1 MYAFYYFIEF
11 IGKKTL
17 VLIGADDVMKKG
29 YYKFIKIII
38 VFILVC
44 LAGICFRANA
54 VSDAFLIITK
64 IISFSGQLWTGGSS
78 VTTVLSVLLI
88 LFLIG
93 VLILQF
99 KNKVS
104 LYFSKTQLPSFVES
118 LSYAFLL
125 ITIALFGMSSN
136 AFIYFQF

>member
-1 MYAFYYFIEF
+1 MTSLLMHPLHLFLLLQFF
-11 IGKKTL
+11 
-17 VLIGADDVMKKG
+17 
-29 YYKFIKIII
+29 KIII

-44 LAGICFRANA
+44 FAWIFFRANS
-54 VSDAFLIITK
+54 VSDAYLIITK

-93 VLILQF
+93 VQILQF
-99 KNKVS
+99 NNKVS
-104 LYFSKTQLPSFVES
+104 IYFSKTQLPSFVEW

>member
-1 MYAFYYFIEF
+1 
-11 IGKKTL
+11 
-17 VLIGADDVMKKG
+17 MKKG